1 MEESRHSEMG
11 GLARLLQHALDPGTD
26 GVVSIHERAGKE
38 AMVQQMDR
46 CCERENKG
54 TRPDCLLP

>member
-38 AMVQQMDR
+38 AMVQ
-46 CCERENKG
+46 
-54 TRPDCLLP
+54 